1 MHVLIITFCARIKN
15 VMRSLEEVLKDLN
28 AAEKEFKEK
37 CEKYDINEKKDN
49 DKEKEG

>member
-37 CEKYDINEKKDN
+37 CEKYDINDKKTD
-49 DKEKEG
+49 DKQKED